1 MMALIGSYETRTA
14 LPIRYQSL
22 TRAEPSQRVICPHH
36 IVDHGPRVH
45 VRAWDDRR
53 RIFTDFDVGRI
64 LSAAPEPTYP

>member
-1 MMALIGSYETRTA
+1 MALIGSYETRTA

-22 TRAEPSQRVICPHH
+22 TRAEPSQRVICPHR

-45 VRAWDDRR
+45 VRALDDRL